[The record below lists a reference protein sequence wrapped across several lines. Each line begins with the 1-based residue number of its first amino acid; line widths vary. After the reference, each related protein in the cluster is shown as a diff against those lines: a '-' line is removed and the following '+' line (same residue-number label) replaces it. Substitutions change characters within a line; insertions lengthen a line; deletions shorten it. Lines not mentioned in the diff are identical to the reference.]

1 MESKSYNCS
10 CFDYFDCL
18 TFFIE
23 LKLYIVCIYCMNET
37 MSISDN
43 VQAVASVKSLVP
55 DEKIPSSIAEINE
68 VVGKLELKPLK
79 IQDRVCQSPRWR
91 RAASATR
98 WPKN

>member
-1 MESKSYNCS
+1 
-10 CFDYFDCL
+10 
-18 TFFIE
+18 
-23 LKLYIVCIYCMNET
+23 MNET

-55 DEKIPSSIAEINE
+55 DEKIVIPSLIAEINE

-79 IQDRVCQSPRWR
+79 ISDRVCQSPRWR